1 MQKEGAYPA
10 RPPPHPES
18 HHTCLD
24 PPRPPNS
31 VMEKQ
36 LGRHLPGSL
45 LGTRPDPRTDT
56 CGVWRGVGVQSPA
69 TSQLTRNPDPRGRRA
84 IDSKSEEAAWGRGLL
99 REPLRWTGGH
109 RKDQAHLGTGRGLQT
124 GELQP
129 CWTLLG
135 ERPQSRAHASVQL
148 VPRGPLGPS
157 PVPDRGAAVS
167 HPTTPRGPPRRRE
180 TGGERR
186 GCPGRGCT
194 PGQRGHRAVGPTLAG
209 WGAGESQALAGWA
222 GLPGARVGAWGGG
235 PRAAGRGGLST
246 AERQEGT
253 VTVLGQGPL
262 PAQGVLDPDPAVS
275 GHLYSGKAGG
285 VRRWGAKEGAGVSP
299 RGSSSPLPGF
309 PANTASGNRARDPPA
324 SAASCR
330 PRAPPAPPRLPAQ
343 AQPPEK
349 GVGGGTER
357 SWGLE
362 PRACSRTSSASAPSR
377 RRLAPAV
384 GFVGGGP
391 LQPPHPRTLRG
402 QHARWTQ
409 EPQDRKSVV

>member
-1 MQKEGAYPA
+1 M
-10 RPPPHPES
+10 
-18 HHTCLD
+18 
-24 PPRPPNS
+24 
-31 VMEKQ
+31 
-36 LGRHLPGSL
+36 
-45 LGTRPDPRTDT
+45 
-56 CGVWRGVGVQSPA
+56 
-69 TSQLTRNPDPRGRRA
+69 
-84 IDSKSEEAAWGRGLL
+84 
-99 REPLRWTGGH
+99 
-109 RKDQAHLGTGRGLQT
+109 
-124 GELQP
+124 
-129 CWTLLG
+129 
-135 ERPQSRAHASVQL
+135 
-148 VPRGPLGPS
+148 
-157 PVPDRGAAVS
+157 
-167 HPTTPRGPPRRRE
+167 
-180 TGGERR
+180 
-186 GCPGRGCT
+186 
-194 PGQRGHRAVGPTLAG
+194 
-209 WGAGESQALAGWA
+209 
-222 GLPGARVGAWGGG
+222 
-235 PRAAGRGGLST
+235 
-246 AERQEGT
+246 
-253 VTVLGQGPL
+253 TVLGQGPL

-409 EPQDRKSVV
+409 EPHEQGTHLLFTNRSCSKLSSTRLYKGSDDPRKSTTVGKKEAVATGRSCSC